1 MVNGSAGAVVLSIKD
16 DVVLAS
22 EEEYDAALDPEGE
35 VISELTEKEE
45 LSVSVDEDSD
55 EIFKDVLSDV
65 GATTVYGVELV
76 PTEVMLN
83 ELPNSDD
90 DGRELVLL

>member
-1 MVNGSAGAVVLSIKD
+1 MVNGSPDAVVP

-22 EEEYDAALDPEGE
+22 EVEYDAALDPEEE
-35 VISELTEKEE
+35 VISELAEKEE
-45 LSVSVDEDSD
+45 LSVSVNEDSD
-55 EIFKDVLSDV
+55 EISKDVLSDV

-83 ELPNSDD
+83 DLPNSDD